1 MLLASALR
9 PFEAVH
15 VLVVSLPGWEQ
26 MAQTVSGCMVANAG
40 DDGTPRNLP
49 SAPTDFLT
57 GFLAAAGG
65 MVALQRRAVEGGS
78 YHVRVSLARTG
89 MYLQRFGAAHTLTT
103 PYSYWAGRAQP
114 TGTSPPE
121 WLTGPRL

>member
-49 SAPTDFLT
+49 SAPTDFNHLA
-57 GFLAAAGG
+57 FRSRMPVIAAASVAGFHAGG
-65 MVALQRRAVEGGS
+65 GAGSSLSGRSVGG
-78 YHVRVSLARTG
+78 G
-89 MYLQRFGAAHTLTT
+89 
-103 PYSYWAGRAQP
+103 
-114 TGTSPPE
+114 
-121 WLTGPRL
+121 